1 MFLCKWRA
9 RKQISLQRD
18 NKLNNVPVSYQSWG
32 GCSTPSQ
39 WFIAHEKKESLWL
52 FVLWNG
58 TQKGRRWPC
67 LGVPLLFPVMMQL
80 SQKCSTA
87 FRVQLAK
94 QGYPTKW
101 RLARHGESVAQSKN
115 THSWKPNSST
125 TKCCHQMDGWP
136 LLWYEADC
144 SVMKLWFGCLHCLV
158 WWCRSWPVKDW
169 KFFLL
174 PPVYLSV
181 VRLYTTCNHYDLW
194 ARFCTHPVKCDFSF
208 HQSQILCRL
217 QNYFRWDYS
226 INCSPLCVCLH
237 VCKVPK

>member
-1 MFLCKWRA
+1 MTSQKANFSTETINWIMCQSLINHGEAVPLPVNDSLHMKRRRVCGCLCCGMVPKREEGGHVLGFLFFFLWWCNSPKSAAQLSEFNWPNRATQQNEDWPDMESQWHRA
-9 RKQISLQRD
+9 RILTLESQTQAR
-18 NKLNNVPVSYQSWG
+18 
-32 GCSTPSQ
+32 PS
-39 WFIAHEKKESLWL
+39 
-52 FVLWNG
+52 V
-58 TQKGRRWPC
+58 
-67 LGVPLLFPVMMQL
+67 V
-80 SQKCSTA
+80 
-87 FRVQLAK
+87 
-94 QGYPTKW
+94 TKW
-101 RLARHGESVAQSKN
+101 MGDHCCD
-115 THSWKPNSST
+115 
-125 TKCCHQMDGWP
+125 TKLIVQW
-136 LLWYEADC
+136 WN
-144 SVMKLWFGCLHCLV
+144 WFGCLHCLV

-226 INCSPLCVCLH
+226 INCSPLCVCIH